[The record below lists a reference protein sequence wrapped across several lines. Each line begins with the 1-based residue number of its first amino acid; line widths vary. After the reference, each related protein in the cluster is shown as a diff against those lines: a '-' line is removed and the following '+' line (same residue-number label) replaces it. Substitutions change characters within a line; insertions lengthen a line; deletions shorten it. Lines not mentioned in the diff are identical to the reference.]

1 MKINNLDNP
10 FFIVTFCI
18 FAIISNIISS
28 IYFFPILFLGILF
41 MSFFVCLKRRYNY
54 SLMFVIIT
62 FCFIELNNGFKIF
75 SLSLLATFVYVF
87 IAPYIKRTLSFTSL
101 NSYIYMGVFY
111 LGVYIMWSLNNDLTP
126 QINYTLLVNLVIDF
140 IIFGVFI

>member
-1 MKINNLDNP
+1 M
-10 FFIVTFCI
+10 
-18 FAIISNIISS
+18 A
-28 IYFFPILFLGILF
+28 
-41 MSFFVCLKRRYNY
+41 FFVCLKRRYNY

-87 IAPYIKRTLSFTSL
+87 IAPYIKRTLSFNSF
-101 NSYIYMGVFY
+101 NSYIYMAVFY
-111 LGVYIMWSLNNDLTP
+111 LGIYIMWSLNNDLTP